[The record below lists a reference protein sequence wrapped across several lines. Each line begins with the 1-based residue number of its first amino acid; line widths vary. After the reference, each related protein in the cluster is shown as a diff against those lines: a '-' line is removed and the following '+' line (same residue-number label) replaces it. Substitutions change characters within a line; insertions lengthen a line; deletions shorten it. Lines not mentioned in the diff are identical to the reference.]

1 VPKNQVESRTWLHL
15 LNLVDLLVQVENDQ
29 DRIQVKDGDDLGKI
43 QHKALSYL
51 ALYPSRG
58 LQKSLV
64 IKQHHKRCS

>member
-1 VPKNQVESRTWLHL
+1 MPKNQVESRTWLHL